1 MGKGR
6 VEAFTDGVVAI
17 IITIT
22 VLEMHVPEAA
32 TLAAFRAELPILLAY
47 VLSFVNV
54 GIYWNNHH
62 HMLHATQHVDGSV
75 LWANMFMLF
84 WLSLAPWVIR
94 WLDETGF
101 ASLPTSA
108 YGVVFGMA
116 AIGFIWTQARI
127 IAVNGRDSTVA
138 RAVGSDTKGKISL
151 VAYVAGIV
159 TAFFAPWIAAAF
171 YVGIALLWLIPDR
184 RIEDEL
190 KRER

>member
-1 MGKGR
+1 MRPAR

-32 TLAAFRAELPILLAY
+32 TLAAFRAELPILLTYA
-47 VLSFVNV
+47 LSFVNV

-127 IAVNGRDSTVA
+127 IVVNGRDSAVA
-138 RAVGSDTKGKISL
+138 RAVGSDWKGKLSL
-151 VAYVAGIV
+151 AGYCSGVVLAQITPGLAIAVYVA
-159 TAFFAPWIAAAF
+159 
-171 YVGIALLWLIPDR
+171 IALVWLLPDR
-184 RIEDEL
+184 RIERQL
-190 KRER
+190 NN

>member
-1 MGKGR
+1 MRPAR

-32 TLAAFRAELPILLAY
+32 TLAAFRAELPILLTYA
-47 VLSFVNV
+47 LSFVNV

-127 IAVNGRDSTVA
+127 IVVNGRDSAVA
-138 RAVGSDTKGKISL
+138 RAVGSDWKGKLSL
-151 VAYVAGIV
+151 AGYCSGVVLAQITSGLAIAVYVA
-159 TAFFAPWIAAAF
+159 
-171 YVGIALLWLIPDR
+171 IALVWLLPDR
-184 RIEDEL
+184 RIERQL
-190 KRER
+190 NN

>member
-1 MGKGR
+1 MRPGR
-6 VEAFTDGVVAI
+6 LEAFTDGVVAI

-32 TLAAFRAELPILLAY
+32 TLAAFRAELPILLTYA
-47 VLSFVNV
+47 LSFVNV

-75 LWANMFMLF
+75 LWANLFMLF

-101 ASLPTSA
+101 APLPTSA

-127 IAVNGRDSTVA
+127 IAVNGRDSAVA
-138 RAVGSDTKGKISL
+138 RAVGSDWKGKLSL
-151 VAYVAGIV
+151 AGYCSGVVLAQIRPALAIAVYVA
-159 TAFFAPWIAAAF
+159 
-171 YVGIALLWLIPDR
+171 IALVWLLPDR
-184 RIEDEL
+184 RIERQL
-190 KRER
+190 NN